1 MRNVFSFWDGSCAKG
16 SLQTW
21 THMEVSFLAPCPHFP
36 SVIIIIIVIV
46 IIIIFPFLL
55 CAHCITNVG
64 AWFSMQYR
72 WLRLYGYIAIPGNVR
87 LTSFSPYHFWSAQR
101 VPHNKFPIAHTHT
114 LSSSLFLS
122 LSLVPSFSLCLP
134 SSRFFLL
141 LLTFSHAVRQEPK
154 TWLQHVK
161 ISAKIKQKT
170 VIKKQHIQLQM
181 QIQIRI
187 QMQLQLHGVHRL
199 DSRFLTP
206 LTKFYIKRIN

>member
-1 MRNVFSFWDGSCAKG
+1 MD
-16 SLQTW
+16 
-21 THMEVSFLAPCPHFP
+21 THGGFP
-36 SVIIIIIVIV
+36 PWPPVIIIIIVIV
-46 IIIIFPFLL
+46 IIIVFPFLL
-55 CAHCITNVG
+55 CAHCIINVG

-72 WLRLYGYIAIPGNVR
+72 WLRLYGYIAIPGNVS

-114 LSSSLFLS
+114 LSISLPL
-122 LSLVPSFSLCLP
+122 SFSLCLP
-134 SSRFFLL
+134 PSQYFLL

-170 VIKKQHIQLQM
+170 VIKRQHIQLQM

-187 QMQLQLHGVHRL
+187 QMQLQLHGVNWL

-206 LTKFYIKRIN
+206 LTKFYIKRINKEWTEMTALKGTGLPSSANYVCLI